1 MNHPFEGRRGF
12 RSTVHHPQRINERR
26 TYVRRQERYNPSSS
40 FVTII
45 ICGIRIR
52 TSSTYVARTARA
64 MNGSTIRSMCKA
76 HTNQH
81 SQSVNQ
87 QLLEGLSR
95 GMVQH
100 AENIIFERSCFR
112 SSVVGCVVICRPD
125 RGFIKRSFVSPV
137 RARVTMHNDNCS
149 RQVVPV

>member
-1 MNHPFEGRRGF
+1 MREEEAF

-26 TYVRRQERYNPSSS
+26 TYVRRQKRYNPSSS

-52 TSSTYVARTARA
+52 ISSAYVASTARA

-81 SQSVNQ
+81 RQSVNQ

-95 GMVQH
+95 GMTRQR

-112 SSVVGCVVICRPD
+112 SSVVGSVVTCRPGC
-125 RGFIKRSFVSPV
+125 GFIKRSFVSHV
-137 RARVTMHNDNCS
+137 RACDNA
-149 RQVVPV
+149 